1 MIVEATRD
9 RRAERRESTRAE
21 ILDAAWELCRA
32 QGVAGLALRD
42 VARKI
47 GMRPP
52 SLYWY
57 FDSKQAIY
65 DAMFAQG
72 NRELLER
79 LTDQHWP
86 SDPRAILRS
95 AARVFVEFSAE
106 DVERYQLLFQRT
118 VPAFQPSPESYAFA
132 VQVFDQM
139 RARLALA
146 GVSDPAHFD
155 MWTALVAGLSAQ
167 QTANDP
173 GGDRWLCLVDEAV
186 DMYADHIIPGTSERR
201 TDDHHDDTGRSRAQ
215 DQSRRGDGA
224 GRDGVRPHD
233 RSPAGSYAPRNGS
246 ARLSAHCGTSGPWW
260 LTCSAWPKR
269 RHRSASSA
277 AITAPRPSATAA
289 R

>member
-1 MIVEATRD
+1 VVVEATRD

-21 ILDAAWELCRA
+21 ILETAWELCRA
-32 QGVAGLALRD
+32 QGLAGLALRD

-72 NRELLER
+72 NRQLLER
-79 LTDQHWP
+79 LTVQQWP
-86 SDPRAILRS
+86 TDPRAILRCV
-95 AARVFVEFSAE
+95 ARVFVEFSAE

-118 VPAFQPSPESYAFA
+118 LPAFEPSPEAYALA

-146 GVSDPAHFD
+146 GVSDPEHFD
-155 MWTALVAGLSAQ
+155 LWTALVAGLSAQ

-173 GGDRWLCLVDEAV
+173 GGDRWLRLVDEAV
-186 DMYADHIIPGTSERR
+186 DMYADHIMT
-201 TDDHHDDTGRSRAQ
+201 
-215 DQSRRGDGA
+215 
-224 GRDGVRPHD
+224 
-233 RSPAGSYAPRNGS
+233 
-246 ARLSAHCGTSGPWW
+246 
-260 LTCSAWPKR
+260 
-269 RHRSASSA
+269 RHQRE
-277 AITAPRPSATAA
+277 ATT
-289 R
+289 

>member
-1 MIVEATRD
+1 MVVEATRD

-21 ILDAAWELCRA
+21 ILETAWELCRA
-32 QGVAGLALRD
+32 QGLAGLAMRD

-72 NRELLER
+72 NRQLLDR
-79 LTDQHWP
+79 LTVQQWP
-86 SDPRAILRS
+86 ADPRAILRS
-95 AARVFVEFSAE
+95 VARVFVEFSAE

-118 VPAFQPSPESYAFA
+118 LPAFQPSPEAYALA

-146 GVSDPAHFD
+146 GVSDPEHFD
-155 MWTALVAGLSAQ
+155 LWTALVAGLSAQ

-173 GGDRWLCLVDEAV
+173 GGDRWLRLVDEAV
-186 DMYADHIIPGTSERR
+186 DMYADHIMT
-201 TDDHHDDTGRSRAQ
+201 
-215 DQSRRGDGA
+215 
-224 GRDGVRPHD
+224 
-233 RSPAGSYAPRNGS
+233 
-246 ARLSAHCGTSGPWW
+246 
-260 LTCSAWPKR
+260 
-269 RHRSASSA
+269 RHQRE
-277 AITAPRPSATAA
+277 ATT
-289 R
+289 